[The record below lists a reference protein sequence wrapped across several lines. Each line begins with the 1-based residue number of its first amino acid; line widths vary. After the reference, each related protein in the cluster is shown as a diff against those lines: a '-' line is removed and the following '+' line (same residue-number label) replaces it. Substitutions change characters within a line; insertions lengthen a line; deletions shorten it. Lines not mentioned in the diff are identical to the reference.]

1 MSGTE
6 RVLNKMPENVRIHV
20 EWLKNQYKKEH
31 KDIFR
36 SASGSYM
43 RGLQDAGL
51 ISDLERRLLFNYT
64 TL

>member
-1 MSGTE
+1 MSAT
-6 RVLNKMPENVRIHV
+6 RKVLNKMPENVRLHV
-20 EWLKNQYKKEH
+20 EWLKNQYRKEH

-36 SASGSYM
+36 SASGSYV

-51 ISDLERRLLFNYT
+51 ISDLERRLLFSYI